1 MLLGRDY
8 DVLLGVSL
16 RSLIEV
22 SRRRC
27 SAIKIK
33 EKLGSDG
40 EETENELCFLDNI
53 AFCHSAD
60 SPLADHAHRFDAF
73 ESSPGTLK
81 GAVPLGQPSS
91 LLTVR

>member
-1 MLLGRDY
+1 M
-8 DVLLGVSL
+8 

-22 SRRRC
+22 SRRRH
-27 SAIKIK
+27 SDIKVE

-40 EETENELCFLDNI
+40 EEAENEFRFLDNI
-53 AFCHSAD
+53 TFCHSPD

-91 LLTVR
+91 LLTIR